1 MKLAHLEM
9 VGFKSFMNK
18 TTIEFEDGI
27 TAVVGPNG
35 CGKSNI
41 VDAIFW
47 VMGDQSP
54 KHLRG
59 NEMEDIIFAG
69 SEGHP
74 QAGMAEV
81 HLTLSTEDGGLPA
94 QYSQF
99 SEITVTRRLY
109 RSGESEYLINKTPCR
124 LRDVLELFMD
134 SGVGAKSYSVIE
146 QGHIGKIVSQKP
158 EERRTF
164 IEEAA
169 GIVKFKSRK
178 HEAQLKIEATEQ
190 NLLRLNDI
198 ISEIKRQIDSLERQ
212 AKKAER
218 YKQIKEEIREIEL
231 TTISHQY
238 VQESRELEK
247 IETLRKEEELKRE
260 TFLTETQK
268 KENESER
275 LKLKL
280 TEMEK
285 GYENLQ
291 QLLYQHQQ
299 KIYQLE
305 STRELRKKEIEHWLT
320 LQKKDEEAIQTIKA
334 KREQIEKSLR
344 NVVQALEEAIRQESQ
359 VKEGTGRY
367 EKEIE
372 SEVQK
377 SLHLR
382 SKIDQDKEELV
393 SIVTE
398 LTKASHRLLH
408 LDEKKRE
415 AESRI
420 EELSEE
426 EKDLEAEL
434 KKFGKAKD
442 EVEAVISKV
451 HGDQREIQNQKAA
464 TELELKG
471 LKENYTRLLQKKED
485 AKEGLQLVSSRIQS
499 LAELKGELEEE
510 MAGIGCFSD
519 EERMNFHILGTLSDV
534 LEVDVQYEKAL
545 ETVLENRLR
554 AMLVE
559 KPHDAL
565 KIIDHLK
572 AKESGV
578 SWFLPMEDASFLSS
592 ASAAKPLTDSMT
604 DSNYESLLEKVRVSK
619 EHQPLISALLKDT
632 YLVSDFKKALDFWYQ
647 TPGVYTFVTKEGESI
662 GVSGFLFGGKGK
674 GSHKGILA
682 QKREAKELLA
692 ERTRLEKLYAE
703 LSLELE
709 ASAVRID
716 VLSSQIESF
725 QQKFHETE
733 MLRTSHERDVLKNEE
748 NLERLKEEKEALAD
762 EKNDELLLKNQLS
775 EEAAKEETKKQSLEE
790 KKKAKGA
797 EASVAESTCQKVA
810 VAIETKKK
818 AFTELQ
824 VSQASLKEKKEA
836 LERQK
841 EHLDLNLKTILSEID
856 EKRQAIQLSLERQKT
871 VSTEIQEDEELL
883 QTLIK
888 EHETQKEELSALKNS
903 FDQKNLETKTLE
915 EDLRK
920 LRGELHKI
928 EMSFHDQELKFS
940 QSQMTLK
947 HLCDQVREKYLLE
960 LNLVCDRYQQK
971 QLGEEDQKHL
981 AALKEK
987 AGHMG
992 EVNLTAI
999 QEFEELKTRYE
1010 TLETQRQDLL
1020 HSMESLKKTIEKIN
1034 RISRERFEET
1044 YARVN
1049 ENFKKVFPI
1058 LFGGGRAELILTDPD
1073 NLLETGVDI
1082 TAKPPG
1088 KKHQNINLLSGGEKA
1103 LTAVSLIF
1111 AAFLMR
1117 PSPFCLLDEVDA
1129 PLDDVN
1135 VGRFNEMVRQMTK
1148 HSQFIVITHNKKT
1161 MEMADT
1167 LYGVTMET
1175 AGVSMMV
1182 SVKFD
1187 RAVKMAE
1194 SRVSAPIQR
1203 V

>member
-1 MKLAHLEM
+1 MKLVRLEM

-59 NEMEDIIFAG
+59 NEMGDIIFAG

-74 QAGMAEV
+74 QAGMTEV
-81 HLTLSTEDGGLPA
+81 HLTLSTEDGGAPA

-99 SEITVTRRLY
+99 SEITVARRLY

-124 LRDVLELFMD
+124 LRDILELFMD

-158 EERRTF
+158 EDRRTF

-218 YKQIKEEIREIEL
+218 YKQIKEQIRDIEL
-231 TTISHQY
+231 TIMSHQY
-238 VQESRELEK
+238 AQQSQALEK
-247 IETLRKEEELKRE
+247 METLQKEEQLKRE

-268 KENESER
+268 KENELER

-285 GYENLQ
+285 EYQNLQ

-299 KIYQLE
+299 KVHQLE
-305 STRELRKKEIEHWLT
+305 STRELRKKEIEHWLA
-320 LQKKDEEAIQTIKA
+320 LQKKDEEDIQTIQTK
-334 KREQIEKSLR
+334 KEQIEKSLR
-344 NVVQALEEAIRQESQ
+344 NVVQALEEVIRQESQ
-359 VKEGTGRY
+359 VKEGVGRH

-382 SKIDQDKEELV
+382 RKIDQDKEEFI

-398 LTKASHRLLH
+398 LAKASHRLLH
-408 LDEKKRE
+408 LDEKKGE

-426 EKDLEAEL
+426 EEALEAEL
-434 KKFGKAKD
+434 KKFGKVKD
-442 EVEAVISKV
+442 DIESTILKV
-451 HGDQREIQNQKAA
+451 HRDQREIQNQKAQ

-471 LKENYTRLLQKKED
+471 LKENYTLLLQKKEE
-485 AKEGLQLVSSRIQS
+485 AKEALQLVSSRIQS

-510 MAGIGCFSD
+510 IAGIGCFSD
-519 EERMNFHILGTLSDV
+519 EEKTNFHILGILSDI
-534 LEVDVQYEKAL
+534 LEVDVQHEKAL

-559 KPHDAL
+559 KPQDAL

-572 AKESGV
+572 ATERGV
-578 SWFLPMEDASFLSS
+578 SLFLPIEDASGPET
-592 ASAAKPLTDSMT
+592 KPLTDLMT
-604 DSNYESLLEKVRVSK
+604 GSNYESLLEKVRVSK
-619 EHQPLISALLKDT
+619 EYQSVVRALLKDT
-632 YLVSDFKKALDFWYQ
+632 YLVSDFKKALDLWYQ
-647 TPGVYTFVTKEGESI
+647 TPGIYTFVTKEGESI
-662 GVSGFLFGGKGK
+662 GISGFLFGGKGK

-682 QKREAKELLA
+682 QKREVKELLA
-692 ERTRLEKLYAE
+692 ERAGFEKLYAGF
-703 LSLELE
+703 SVE
-709 ASAVRID
+709 AEESATRIGT
-716 VLSSQIESF
+716 LSSQIESF
-725 QQKFHETE
+725 QKKLHETQ
-733 MLRTSHERDVLKNEE
+733 MLQTSYEKDVLQNDE
-748 NLERLKEEKEALAD
+748 NVERLEEERQFLAD
-762 EKNDELLLKNQLS
+762 EKNEEILLKNQLS
-775 EEAAKEETKKQSLEE
+775 EEAAKEEVRRQSFEE
-790 KKKAKGA
+790 KKKAKEA
-797 EASVAESTCQKVA
+797 EVQVAESICQKGA

-818 AFTELQ
+818 VFTELQ
-824 VSQASLKEKKEA
+824 VTSASLKEKREA

-856 EKRQAIQLSLERQKT
+856 EKRQAVQLSLERQKA
-871 VSTEIQEDEELL
+871 VSAEIQEDEELL

-888 EHETQKEELSALKNS
+888 EHETQKEEHSALKIS
-903 FDQKNLETKTLE
+903 FDKINLETKTLE
-915 EDLRK
+915 EDLR
-920 LRGELHKI
+920 RHRSELHKI
-928 EMSFHDQELKFS
+928 ETSFHDQELKFS
-940 QSQMTLK
+940 QCQMTLR

-960 LNLVCDRYQQK
+960 LNEVCDRYLEK
-971 QLGEEDQKHL
+971 QVGEEDQKHL

-999 QEFEELKTRYE
+999 QEFQELKTRYE

-1044 YARVN
+1044 FARVN
-1049 ENFKKVFPI
+1049 ENFKRVFPI
-1058 LFGGGRAELILTDPD
+1058 LFGGGVAQLILTDPD

-1135 VGRFNEMVRQMTK
+1135 VGRFNDMVRQMTK
-1148 HSQFIVITHNKKT
+1148 HSQFVVITHNKKT

-1175 AGVSMMV
+1175 PGVSMMV
-1182 SVKFD
+1182 SVKLD

-1194 SRVSAPIQR
+1194 NRVSA
-1203 V
+1203 